1 MSSVLLVL
9 FWTLALI
16 FSANAGA
23 RMPTTN
29 QRLEQLQQQL
39 GEMNAELA
47 VVKNDHERL
56 IALTKSIAELE
67 AAKNDT
73 ADHDRLLV
81 QSKGL
86 ADLEKRLEDSAQST
100 SDWRAFSGNL
110 ITLFGVLFT
119 ALVIYFSWRAVN
131 EARVTARLSA
141 RDEVKDW
148 TDNNGEAEVKK
159 WISKHGAVLQQV
171 LKRMVRQGE
180 KSQLQGEKILADII
194 QQGNKTLEEIAA
206 QSAVTTDPP
215 SSPHLGHEQDQDTST
230 REPRTN
236 VVDTKTSL
244 DEVVASAA
252 KTESAIIEVPGIKTD
267 ADEITA
273 ADHPASGQDLDSDI
287 AAQQAKALTGKGDE
301 LSSQGRWIEAIA
313 AYDEAISRY
322 RDYSETPVAEEL
334 ARAML
339 KKGYVLSRQSQWSTA
354 LALYDQVAQAYGH
367 RPEAS
372 IKALAVRGLLSKGYV
387 LNQQGRNEEAI
398 TAYGEAWEVYGG
410 CPEAVVAVQVAKAL
424 VSKGFALGKQGKLQ
438 AALATY
444 DAVVSSYGDYREAGI
459 AEQVAKAL
467 FNKGSILSQQRQW
480 IAALTVYD
488 ELKHRYGG
496 YSESGVVEL
505 VDRANSNHSFA
516 LSQLL

>member
-1 MSSVLLVL
+1 MSSVLPVL
-9 FWTLALI
+9 FWTLAFI
-16 FSANAGA
+16 FSADASA
-23 RMPTTN
+23 RMPTTH

-47 VVKNDHERL
+47 EVKNDHEQL

-86 ADLEKRLEDSAQST
+86 ADLEKRLEDNAQST
-100 SDWRAFSGNL
+100 SDWRDFSGNI

-159 WISKHGAVLQQV
+159 WINKNCVVLQQV
-171 LKRMVRQGE
+171 LKKLVHQGE
-180 KSQLQGEKILADII
+180 KSHIQSEKILADII

-206 QSAVTTDPP
+206 QSVATIETPSPP
-215 SSPHLGHEQDQDTST
+215 QHQQDQETSS
-230 REPRTN
+230 REGLTN
-236 VVDTKTSL
+236 VVDKKTSE
-244 DEVVASAA
+244 DGVSVSAVKA
-252 KTESAIIEVPGIKTD
+252 ESAIIEAHEIKAD
-267 ADEITA
+267 ADEIA
-273 ADHPASGQDLDSDI
+273 VSDQAASGQELESDM
-287 AAQQAKALTGKGDE
+287 AAQQAKMLTGKGDE
-301 LSSQGRWIEAIA
+301 LSLQGRWIEAIA
-313 AYDEAISRY
+313 AYDETVSRY
-322 RDYSETPVAEEL
+322 QGYSESPVAEEL
-334 ARAML
+334 AKAML
-339 KKGYVLSRQSQWSTA
+339 KKGYVLSKQSQWSAA
-354 LALYDQVAQAYGH
+354 LALYDQVAVVYGG

-372 IKALAVRGLLSKGYV
+372 IKALAVRALASKGYV

-398 TAYGEAWEVYGG
+398 TAYGEAAEVYGD
-410 CPEAVVAVQVAKAL
+410 CRESVVAVQVAKAL
-424 VSKGFALGKQGKLQ
+424 VSKGFALSKQSKLQ

-444 DAVVSSYGDYREAGI
+444 DEVVSGYGDYLEANI

-488 ELKHRYGG
+488 ELKHRYEG
-496 YSESGVVEL
+496 YSEPGIVEL
-505 VDRANSNHSFA
+505 VDRAKSNHSFA